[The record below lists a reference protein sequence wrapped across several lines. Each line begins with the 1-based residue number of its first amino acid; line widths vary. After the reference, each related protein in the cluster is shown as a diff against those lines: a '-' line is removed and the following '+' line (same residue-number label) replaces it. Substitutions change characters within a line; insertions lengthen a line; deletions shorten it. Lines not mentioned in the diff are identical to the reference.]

1 MSGTY
6 YVDTVSTQHVSGLSL
21 EGTFSIRYSILG
33 SYLLSKS
40 FSVWAF
46 SPLCSF
52 DPYDLFDYFCLWYV
66 FVPFSP
72 LAPHFWAV
80 ALFSYC
86 PFQARYATCR
96 LSMLPFALLSLQ
108 CFPNFIKR
116 INKGQLKQLLS
127 KYKSL
132 ACLVKDMNKSCISQ
146 VHIIC
151 KLCTSH
157 DQVFRKSYAIFL

>member
-1 MSGTY
+1 MSSFVFSLRGIREIVCMSGTY
-6 YVDTVSTQHVSGLSL
+6 YVDTVSTQQVAGLSL

-86 PFQARYATCR
+86 PF
-96 LSMLPFALLSLQ
+96 
-108 CFPNFIKR
+108 
-116 INKGQLKQLLS
+116 
-127 KYKSL
+127 
-132 ACLVKDMNKSCISQ
+132 
-146 VHIIC
+146 
-151 KLCTSH
+151 
-157 DQVFRKSYAIFL
+157 